1 MKIYFNRLFRASLIL
16 VLIAL
21 LLPAQNVYA
30 LSCYAS
36 SCNNKNPTQYVCQN
50 DAYTAVA
57 KWATASSG
65 TVRMDLRYSPQC
77 AANWTRTTN
86 ESPGQVRRLRAELW
100 NSSKTTLL
108 MSYESSI
115 YVYVYTN
122 MYDGTVVRCGKG
134 KQGFVGS
141 GFDAITA
148 FGCA

>member
-1 MKIYFNRLFRASLIL
+1 MKIYSNRLLKASLIL

-21 LLPAQNVYA
+21 LLPVQNVYA

-77 AANWTRTTN
+77 AAN
-86 ESPGQVRRLRAELW
+86 
-100 NSSKTTLL
+100 
-108 MSYESSI
+108 
-115 YVYVYTN
+115 
-122 MYDGTVVRCGKG
+122 
-134 KQGFVGS
+134 
-141 GFDAITA
+141 
-148 FGCA
+148 